1 MLSEIAVV
9 ITRAAA
15 EAVIILI
22 AAQSRNDDDIILPR
36 RYSIALDRL
45 RDPEFSG
52 CKSVE
57 VISKAK
63 ELVSMMELEIER
75 SKEDDKKGRTY
86 YSSRSERRKLR
97 SLARK
102 IGIKNP
108 LIYDKDIY
116 HSSEKKEFIN
126 KKD

>member
-36 RYSIALDRL
+36 RYGIALDRL

-63 ELVSMMELEIER
+63 VHMPAGAAHRQSHPTSAL
-75 SKEDDKKGRTY
+75 DD
-86 YSSRSERRKLR
+86 SS
-97 SLARK
+97 
-102 IGIKNP
+102 
-108 LIYDKDIY
+108 Y
-116 HSSEKKEFIN
+116 
-126 KKD
+126 